1 MLSQIMID
9 MSTTDTSEKIVDLV
23 NSPEVQI
30 MKEGEKDF
38 IDIDFK
44 NLEKGKFYRVEYEG
58 GVYGVE
64 KQDDGKIAYY
74 EVVE

>member
-1 MLSQIMID
+1 MLVKIMTD
-9 MSTTDTSEKIVDLV
+9 MSIDASEKTVDLV
-23 NSPEVQI
+23 NSPEVQV

-44 NLEKGKFYRVEYEG
+44 KLEKGKFYRVEYEG
-58 GVYGVE
+58 DVYGVE
-64 KQDDGKIAYY
+64 KQEDGKIAYY

>member
-1 MLSQIMID
+1 MPIQIIID
-9 MSTTDTSEKIVDLV
+9 MTTDTSEKTVVLV

-58 GVYGVE
+58 DVYGVE

>member
-1 MLSQIMID
+1 MPGKIITG
-9 MSTTDTSEKIVDLV
+9 MSTTDTSEKTVDLV

-58 GVYGVE
+58 DVYGVE

>member
-1 MLSQIMID
+1 MLGQIIIID
-9 MSTTDTSEKIVDLV
+9 MSTDTSEKTVDLV

-58 GVYGVE
+58 DVYGVE

>member
-1 MLSQIMID
+1 MLGLIMID
-9 MSTTDTSEKIVDLV
+9 MSTDASSEKIVDLV

-30 MKEGEKDF
+30 KKDGEKDF

-44 NLEKGKFYRVEYEG
+44 NLEEGKFYRVEYEG
-58 GVYGVE
+58 DVYGVE
-64 KQDDGKIAYY
+64 KQSDGKIAYY

>member
-1 MLSQIMID
+1 
-9 MSTTDTSEKIVDLV
+9 MSSDTSEKIVDLV

-44 NLEKGKFYRVEYEG
+44 NLKKGKFYRVEYEG
-58 GVYGVE
+58 DVYGVE

>member
-1 MLSQIMID
+1 MPGKIITS
-9 MSTTDTSEKIVDLV
+9 MSTTDTSEKTVDLV

-58 GVYGVE
+58 DVYGVE